1 MKVVQGKGLQAHLGL
16 LPFPQGLEVKCSRV
30 GPEKNFLAPGKL
42 GRLILGIFLSRWES
56 TEAWTLPSVELCSPL
71 LAVSVT

>member
-1 MKVVQGKGLQAHLGL
+1 MVQGKGLQAHLGL

-30 GPEKNFLAPGKL
+30 GPEKNFLAPSEL
-42 GRLILGIFLSRWES
+42 GHLILGIFLSRWES